1 MVQEWQPDAIVR
13 IKLDQ
18 IKKDFFDYIKKNI
31 DKIDSNVPVFFGHIT
46 ATLEKTLPDINDDLY
61 DKFIDTITARVL
73 DASKRSTEVSF
84 VEKLFEHAIRNKR
97 KRKGRTIYDILLGL
111 KMINTGKYSEA
122 IEQLK
127 PHRVVDAIICPS
139 ISYCYFVLST
149 QQGDESD
156 AAGRTVRG
164 PNQMALAAR
173 EQMIELIRLNPPVNR
188 LKDLEVVDDPRINK
202 VFWFMIKQ
210 SIEWFPSERELIRI
224 GLDKASRDGMSDI
237 KEELLGIAIERFPN
251 DMYFLR
257 ELYKLKLEKRDAGGV
272 AGVVKQ
278 MTQQYPEELEPLYYG
293 MKLSVITARV
303 ETYYR
308 FRKLALIKKMPL
320 NVLVL
325 LDFAF
330 ELMSGKQYEALAC
343 LEEIKVKLGPRH
355 YYATLL
361 EYVAHDFLSEDEKKV
376 KQAKRAM
383 IDSID
388 QYCLKLLKI
397 KDQ

>member
-1 MVQEWQPDAIVR
+1 MDQEWQPDAIVR

-18 IKKDFFDYIKKNI
+18 IKKDFFDYIEKNI
-31 DKIDSNVPVFFGHIT
+31 DKIDANIPVFYGHII
-46 ATLEKTLPDINDDLY
+46 ATLERTLPDINDDLY

-73 DASKRSTEVSF
+73 DVSKRSSEIPF
-84 VEKLFEHAIRNKR
+84 VEKLFDHAIRNKR
-97 KRKGRTIYDILLGL
+97 KKKGRTLYDIMLGL
-111 KMINTGKYSEA
+111 KMINTGKYADA

-127 PHRVVDAIICPS
+127 PHRSVDAIICPS
-139 ISYCYFVLST
+139 ISYCFFVLST
-149 QQGDESD
+149 QAGAASD
-156 AAGRTVRG
+156 APENVRR

-173 EQMIELIRLNPPVNR
+173 EQMIEFIRLNPPVNR
-188 LKDLEVVDDPRINK
+188 LKDLDVVDDPRINK
-202 VFWFMIKQ
+202 IFWFMLKQ
-210 SIEWFPSERELIRI
+210 ATEWFPSERELIRI
-224 GLDKASRDGMSDI
+224 GLEKASRDGMRDI
-237 KEELLGIAIERFPN
+237 REELLVIAIERFSN

-257 ELYKLKLEKRDAGGV
+257 ELYKLKLEQRDAGGV

-278 MTQQYPEELEPLYYG
+278 MTQQYPEDLEPLYYG

-308 FRKLALIKKMPL
+308 FRKLALIKNMPL
-320 NVLVL
+320 NALVL

-330 ELMSGKQYEALAC
+330 ELMSGKQYEAMAC
-343 LEEIKVKLGPRH
+343 LDEIKVKFGPQH
-355 YYATLL
+355 YYVTLL

-376 KQAKRAM
+376 KQAKKAM

-397 KDQ
+397 RYQ

>member
-1 MVQEWQPDAIVR
+1 MVQEWQPDAIIRV
-13 IKLDQ
+13 KLDQ
-18 IKKDFFDYIKKNI
+18 IKRDFFEYIEKNI
-31 DKIDSNVPVFFGHIT
+31 DKVDSNIPVFYGHIT
-46 ATLEKTLPDINDDLY
+46 AAIEKTLPDIDD
-61 DKFIDTITARVL
+61 DHFDRFIDTITARVL
-73 DASKRSTEVSF
+73 DASKRSADIPF
-84 VEKLFEHAIRNKR
+84 VEKLFDHAIRTKR
-97 KRKGRTIYDILLGL
+97 KRKGRTIYDILLGF
-111 KMINTGKYSEA
+111 KMINIGKYSEA

-127 PHRVVDAIICPS
+127 PHRNVDAIICPV

-149 QQGDESD
+149 QQSEEPDPSGKSI
-156 AAGRTVRG
+156 RG

-173 EQMIELIRLNPPVNR
+173 EQMIELVRLNPPVNR
-188 LKDLEVVDDPRINK
+188 LKDLEVLDDPRINK
-202 VFWFMIKQ
+202 IFWFIIKQ
-210 SIEWFPSERELIRI
+210 GTEWFPSERDLIRI
-224 GLDKASRDGMSDI
+224 GLEKASRDGMSDI
-237 KEELLGIAIERFPN
+237 REELLALGIERFSA
-251 DMYFLR
+251 DMFFLR
-257 ELYKLKLEKRDAGGV
+257 ELYKVKLEKRDAGGV

-320 NVLVL
+320 NILVL

-343 LEEIKVKLGPRH
+343 LEEIKMKLGPRH

-361 EYVAHDFLSEDEKKV
+361 EYVAHDFLLDDEKKV

-388 QYCLKLLKI
+388 QFCLKLLKI

>member
-1 MVQEWQPDAIVR
+1 MDQEWQPDAIVR

-18 IKKDFFDYIKKNI
+18 IKRDFFDYIEKNI
-31 DKIDSNVPVFFGHIT
+31 DKIDANIPVFFGHII
-46 ATLEKTLPDINDDLY
+46 ATLEKTLPEINDDLH
-61 DKFIDTITARVL
+61 DKFIDSITARVL
-73 DASKRSTEVSF
+73 DSSKRSTEIPF
-84 VEKLFEHAIRNKR
+84 VEKLFDHAIRNKR
-97 KRKGRTIYDILLGL
+97 KRKGRTIYDIMLGL
-111 KMINTGKYSEA
+111 KMINSGKYSDA

-127 PHRVVDAIICPS
+127 SHRSVDAIICPS
-139 ISYCYFVLST
+139 ISYCFFVLST
-149 QQGDESD
+149 QQGSVAEKT
-156 AAGRTVRG
+156 GTVRG
-164 PNQMALAAR
+164 PNQMALSAR

-188 LKDLEVVDDPRINK
+188 LKDLDVIDDPRINK

-224 GLDKASRDGMSDI
+224 GLEKASRDGKGDI
-237 KEELLGIAIERFPN
+237 RGELLSIAIERFPN

-257 ELYKLKLEKRDAGGV
+257 ELYKHKLEQRDAGGV

-278 MTQQYPEELEPLYYG
+278 MTQQYPDDLEPLYYG
-293 MKLSVITARV
+293 LKLSVITARV

-308 FRKLALIKKMPL
+308 FRKLALIKNMPQ
-320 NVLVL
+320 NALVL

-330 ELMSGKQYEALAC
+330 ELMSGKQYEAMAC
-343 LEEIKVKLGPRH
+343 LDEIKVKFGPQH
-355 YYATLL
+355 YYVTLL

-376 KQAKRAM
+376 KQAKKAM

-397 KDQ
+397 KYQ